1 MNAAA
6 AIGTRQG
13 DDPQALI
20 DALPAVR
27 GSYKPDHPVGP
38 LTWFRVGGAAQVF
51 FRPEDPDDLA
61 HFLRDRPR
69 DVPVSILG
77 VGSNSLIRDGGVPG
91 VVIRLSAKAFG
102 SISIDGSRLTAGAA
116 ALDATVAKTAAK
128 AGRAGLGFYVGVP
141 GTIGG
146 ALRMNA
152 GAHGGETRQRLVSAR
167 VISPDGV
174 LQDLPAADL
183 GLLYRHCSLPPDWLF
198 VSATFETDDG
208 DPAALQDELAAIQNQ
223 REDSQPI
230 REKTG
235 GSTFKNPPDDAPHGP
250 SAWKHVDAA
259 GCRGLRV
266 GGAQV
271 SEKHCN
277 FLINTGEAT
286 AFDIEQLGETVRERV
301 YRDCGLLLHWE
312 IRRVGAFAPDAVVTP
327 AEEVLG
333 L

>member
-1 MNAAA
+1 MTAAA
-6 AIGTRQG
+6 ALTPL
-13 DDPQALI
+13 DDPKALI
-20 DALPAVR
+20 DVLPSVR
-27 GSYKPDHPVGP
+27 GRYKPDHPVGP
-38 LTWFRVGGAAQVF
+38 LTWFRVGGKAQVF
-51 FRPEDPDDLA
+51 FRPEDPEDLA
-61 HFLRDRPR
+61 HFLRNRPA

-77 VGSNSLIRDGGVPG
+77 VGSNTLIRDGGVAG
-91 VVIRLSAKAFG
+91 VVIRLSSKAFG

-152 GAHGGETRQRLVSAR
+152 GAHGGDTNQRLVSAR

-183 GLLYRHCSLPPDWLF
+183 GLAYRHCALPADWLF
-198 VSATFETDDG
+198 VSATFETETG
-208 DPAALQDELAAIQNQ
+208 DPEALHAELLAIQSQ
-223 REDSQPI
+223 REQTQPI

-235 GSTFKNPPDDAPHGP
+235 GSTFKNPPEDAPHGP
-250 SAWKHVDAA
+250 SAWKHVHAA
-259 GCRGLRV
+259 GCRGLSV

-271 SEKHCN
+271 SEQHCN
-277 FLINTGEAT
+277 FLINTGEAD
-286 AFDIEQLGETVRERV
+286 AHDIEQLGETVRERV
-301 YRDCGLLLHWE
+301 FRDSGLLLHWE
-312 IRRVGAFAPDAVVTP
+312 IRRVGRFASGRAVRP
-327 AEEVLG
+327 AEEILG